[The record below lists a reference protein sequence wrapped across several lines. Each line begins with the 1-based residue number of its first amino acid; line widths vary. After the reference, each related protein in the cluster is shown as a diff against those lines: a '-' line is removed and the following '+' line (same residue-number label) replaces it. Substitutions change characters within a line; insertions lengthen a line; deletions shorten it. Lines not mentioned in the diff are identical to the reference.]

1 MRISDWS
8 SDVCSSD
15 LLVLLLAD
23 AEAELADPR
32 ILADVGGRDD
42 DLVRL
47 ALQDGAQRLAREPG
61 DFPLKRPDAGLAGV
75 IADQV
80 AQPGVGP
87 RDLSLPHPIRLD
99 LLLDAVALCDPHLFV
114 FVSIYLPAG
123 LQQQ

>member
-15 LLVLLLAD
+15 LLGPRQAGRRADLVLLLAD

-32 ILADVGGRDD
+32 IVADVGGRDD

-61 DFPLKRPDAGLAGV
+61 DFPLKRPDASLAGV

-80 AQPGVGP
+80 AQPVVGQ
-87 RDLSLPHPIRLD
+87 RELEIGRAH
-99 LLLDAVALCDPHLFV
+99 V
-114 FVSIYLPAG
+114 
-123 LQQQ
+123 

>member
-32 ILADVGGRDD
+32 IVADVGGRDD

-80 AQPGVGP
+80 AQPVVGQ
-87 RDLSLPHPIRLD
+87 RELALLPPMRLD
-99 LLLDAVALCDPHLFV
+99 LLGTSDERRVGKGCV
-114 FVSIYLPAG
+114 RT
-123 LQQQ
+123 